1 MKRVERESS
10 PVAKSKDGGRQPTRV
25 AEYRRQ
31 TFYDG
36 RRNAEARTCIVLRDF
51 VGQEENLHFFIDRDP
66 HHFGLILDHLRKAP
80 FILPSCSKAI
90 EEIKREA
97 QFYCLDDLLSVIRK
111 HEFHD
116 FGQGPIFPGDRVQ
129 VHSNGKCC
137 DATFGSSKFIYHLPA
152 YIVTISGFRSYRDNT
167 TIDDFSRKHNVV
179 VGRNGSGKSNFFFA
193 VQFLLSDEYA
203 HLKSDFKLGL
213 MHEGTGARVQTARV
227 EIVFD
232 NSDRR
237 IVANDCDEVRVS
249 RQIGN
254 KKDQYYID
262 GKTVARSD
270 VVNLM
275 ESAGFSRSNPY
286 YIVKQGKINEL
297 ATAPDSHRLKL
308 LKEVAGTRVY
318 DERKEE
324 SEKILEET
332 KEKKG
337 KVESLITFI
346 EDRLKTLESEKE
358 DLKEYQKWD
367 KTKRSVEYT
376 IYEAEI
382 REAKDKLD
390 TLAVDREEVNKKQNQ
405 YATQLVEV
413 REKGNEEQKNKRKLD
428 QEFKKIKEE
437 KESLSSDK
445 EKLVARKAELSLQ
458 IDDLDEDVKKSRE
471 NKSRTKEKLAE
482 TNAKIAQHQEQLE
495 KLRPKLEQ
503 LLARELALKTDIN
516 IAKDRSTALFG
527 KQGDT
532 NRFKSNDERRA
543 HFAREL
549 KRTRGKIGETTTNMS
564 TLEDEIG
571 EHEREHEKITNDH
584 DLMRRDMEQISD
596 ELGTATGELQKRRQ
610 EEQGLVAKLRDAELE
625 EREIMESVES
635 NEHER
640 QRLSSAQKNMGPRG
654 HVNGMANL
662 RALIEEM
669 KDDPRHQALVNG
681 YYGHVIDH
689 LEAEETYFQAIELNF
704 IPLNRMHN
712 PEVRQVDDED
722 ARSMIEIINFD
733 ESVRPAFEFIFGKMA
748 IIRTL
753 EVGVRI
759 AKTFG
764 VDCVTLEGDQVA
776 RRGAMTGGWQDARI
790 SKLEARQSLRKL
802 EEMRNQFKANLAK
815 VEQRKH
821 DIHKSIVKLRHA
833 VNTID
838 DTIRKIHN
846 SHRDKEDQ
854 KRNMQQQINE
864 LQKRIEMKKTELT
877 RETERLRVLQREES
891 YLVEEENK
899 DLASQISSQETNEI
913 KDLQREMA
921 DKTSEL
927 RTIEEE
933 RRTVEREKNKAENYM
948 NTTLL
953 RKKEEYESVVN
964 DISTKEQGLQ
974 LTAEREELNV
984 ISAQIADI
992 TKKIGEIEERLEE
1005 YDAKNEEYVN
1015 AIENYSDQ
1023 QRTIEQRI
1031 SDLSRQAETIVTKQ
1045 SMLQTQKEEA
1055 SKKAREL
1062 GTLPVDAFSKYNNM
1076 SRNTLDK
1083 KLAECMKELKKYE
1096 NVNKKALDQSIRDLI
1111 EVLDHRKYDAIKLT
1125 FKQVTK
1131 NFSDVFR
1138 ELVPAGSGS
1147 LVWKT
1152 ADRTQNDDTQPPLVE
1167 SQELSRNEID
1177 GYTGIGIK
1185 VSFGGQEGT
1194 REMQQLSGGQKSLV
1208 ALAMIFAIQKCD
1220 PAPFYLFDEIDAALD
1235 AQHRKAV
1242 ADMIEKLSSNAQFI
1256 TTTFRPELLEHAE
1269 MCYGVI
1275 FRNKVSHIK
1284 TIDKSEAYDF
1294 VEDDA
1299 THG

>member
-1 MKRVERESS
+1 MY
-10 PVAKSKDGGRQPTRV
+10 P
-25 AEYRRQ
+25 
-31 TFYDG
+31 
-36 RRNAEARTCIVLRDF
+36 
-51 VGQEENLHFFIDRDP
+51 
-66 HHFGLILDHLRKAP
+66 
-80 FILPSCSKAI
+80 
-90 EEIKREA
+90 
-97 QFYCLDDLLSVIRK
+97 
-111 HEFHD
+111 
-116 FGQGPIFPGDRVQ
+116 
-129 VHSNGKCC
+129 
-137 DATFGSSKFIYHLPA
+137 
-152 YIVTISGFRSYRDNT
+152 
-167 TIDDFSRKHNVV
+167 
-179 VGRNGSGKSNFFFA
+179 
-193 VQFLLSDEYA
+193 
-203 HLKSDFKLGL
+203 
-213 MHEGTGARVQTARV
+213 
-227 EIVFD
+227 
-232 NSDRR
+232 
-237 IVANDCDEVRVS
+237 
-249 RQIGN
+249 
-254 KKDQYYID
+254 
-262 GKTVARSD
+262 
-270 VVNLM
+270 
-275 ESAGFSRSNPY
+275 
-286 YIVKQGKINEL
+286 
-297 ATAPDSHRLKL
+297 
-308 LKEVAGTRVY
+308 
-318 DERKEE
+318 E
-324 SEKILEET
+324 SEKEDLKEYQKWDKT
-332 KEKKG
+332 KSEK
-337 KVESLITFI
+337 
-346 EDRLKTLESEKE
+346 EDLKEYQKWDKTKSEKE

-445 EKLVARKAELSLQ
+445 EVLVARKAELSLQ

-549 KRTRGKIGETTTNMS
+549 KRARGKIGETRTNMS

-571 EHEREHEKITNDH
+571 EHEREHEKVTNDH

-610 EEQGLVAKLRDAELE
+610 EEQALVAKLRDAELE

-689 LEAEETYFQAIELNF
+689 LEAEETYFQAIEAACGNRIYTCIVDTDRTATGLLKLFNERRMPGELNF

-712 PEVRQVDDED
+712 PEVRQVEDED

-802 EEMRNQFKANLAK
+802 EEMRNQFKANLSK

-927 RTIEEE
+927 RTVEEE
-933 RRTVEREKNKAENYM
+933 RRTVEREKNKAENYL

-992 TKKIGEIEERLEE
+992 TKKIGKIEERLEE

-1096 NVNKKALDQSIRDLI
+1096 NVNKKALDQVLWRRAPDIVCHLCASVCIGPFVQASQQKEDLTARLDEQVKNEVSIRDLI

-1284 TIDKSEAYDF
+1284 TINKDEAGFPSKTESELLELHYKMAAAAAPPAAAPDPFPDPMPDPFPIHLSSRVNLDHLFAFETVKSLGEPMTPFRLSVYLLIRSLDADIYEEGCSGENHARISALLYGLLEAEQELTF
-1294 VEDDA
+1294 AA
-1299 THG
+1299 TSR

>member
-1 MKRVERESS
+1 
-10 PVAKSKDGGRQPTRV
+10 
-25 AEYRRQ
+25 
-31 TFYDG
+31 
-36 RRNAEARTCIVLRDF
+36 
-51 VGQEENLHFFIDRDP
+51 
-66 HHFGLILDHLRKAP
+66 
-80 FILPSCSKAI
+80 
-90 EEIKREA
+90 
-97 QFYCLDDLLSVIRK
+97 
-111 HEFHD
+111 
-116 FGQGPIFPGDRVQ
+116 
-129 VHSNGKCC
+129 
-137 DATFGSSKFIYHLPA
+137 
-152 YIVTISGFRSYRDNT
+152 VTISGFRSYRDNT
-167 TIDDFSRKHNVV
+167 TIDDFSKKHNVV

-193 VQFLLSDEYA
+193 IQFLLSEEYA
-203 HLKSDFKLGL
+203 HLKSDFKIGL

-232 NSDRR
+232 NGDRR
-237 IVANDCDEVRVS
+237 IVANDSDEVRVS

-262 GKTVARSD
+262 NKTSTRSD

-332 KEKKG
+332 TAKKQ
-337 KVESLITFI
+337 KVESLISFI

-376 IYEAEI
+376 IYEQEI
-382 REAKDKLD
+382 RDAKDKLEN
-390 TLAVDREEVNKKQNQ
+390 LAQDREDINKNQNN
-405 YATQLVEV
+405 YATELVNV
-413 REKGNEEQKNKRKLD
+413 RERGNEEQKRKRQLD

-437 KESLSSDK
+437 KESLSADK
-445 EKLVARKAELSLQ
+445 EKGVARRAELTLQ

-471 NKSRTKEKLAE
+471 NKSKTKERLAE
-482 TNAKIAQHQEQLE
+482 TNAKIHEHQET
-495 KLRPKLEQ
+495 LEQ
-503 LLARELALKTDIN
+503 LRPRLEQLMAREFALKTDVK

-527 KQGDT
+527 KQGDK
-532 NRFKSNDERRA
+532 NRFKSNDEKRA
-543 HFAREL
+543 YFAREL
-549 KRTRGKIGETTTNMS
+549 KRVRGKTGEIKENVS
-564 TLEDEIG
+564 VLEREIG
-571 EHEREHEKITNDH
+571 EHEEEHEKVTNYH
-584 DLMRRDMEQISD
+584 DRLRHVMESISD
-596 ELGTATGELQKRRQ
+596 ELGTATGEMQARKA
-610 EEQGLVAKLRDAELE
+610 EEQALVARLRDAEIE
-625 EREIMESVES
+625 ERGIIDSLEN
-635 NEHER
+635 NENER
-640 QRLSSAQKNMGPRG
+640 QRLSSQQKNMGPRG

-662 RALIEEM
+662 RELINEM
-669 KDDPRHQALVNG
+669 RDDPRHQALVNG
-681 YYGHVIDH
+681 YMGHIIDH
-689 LEAEETYFQAIELNF
+689 LEAEDVHFQAIEAAAGNRIYTCIVDNDRTATGLLKMFNERRMAGELNF

-712 PEVRQVDDED
+712 PEVRVVEDDD
-722 ARSMIEIINFD
+722 ARAMLDVIQFD
-733 ESVRPAFEFIFGKMA
+733 DAVRPAFEFVFGKMA

-776 RRGAMTGGWQDARI
+776 RRGAMTGGWQDARV
-790 SKLEARQSLRKL
+790 SKLEARQKLRAL
-802 EEMRNQFKANLAK
+802 EERREQFKANLSK
-815 VEQRKH
+815 VEQRKQE
-821 DIHKSIVKLRHA
+821 IHKNIVKLRGSL
-833 VNTID
+833 NTIED
-838 DTIRKIHN
+838 SIRKIHT
-846 SHRDKEDQ
+846 SHRDKDDE
-854 KRNMQQQINE
+854 KRNMQREIGE
-864 LQKRIEMKKTELT
+864 LQKRIDMKKMELT
-877 RETERLRVLQREES
+877 REKERLRELQKEEA

-899 DLASQISSQETNEI
+899 DLASQISSQESDEI
-913 KDLQREMA
+913 ASLQREIREKHA
-921 DKTSEL
+921 EL
-927 RTIEEE
+927 RQVEDE
-933 RRTVEREKNKAENYM
+933 RQGVEREKNKTENYL

-992 TKKIGEIEERLEE
+992 TKKIGKIEERLEE
-1005 YDAKNEEYVN
+1005 YDTKNEQIVN
-1015 AIENYSDQ
+1015 AIEDYADQ

-1031 SDLSRQAETIVTKQ
+1031 SELSRQAESIVTKQ

-1076 SRNTLDK
+1076 SRHQLDK

-1096 NVNKKALDQSIRDLI
+1096 NVNKKALDQFVQASQQKEELTARLTEQISNEQSIRDLI
-1111 EVLDHRKYDAIKLT
+1111 DVLDHRKYDAIKLT

-1131 NFSDVFR
+1131 NFSDVFKQ
-1138 ELVPAGSGS
+1138 LVPMGNGS

-1152 ADRTQNDDTQPPLVE
+1152 ADRTQNEE
-1167 SQELSRNEID
+1167 SEQIADATELSRNEID

-1185 VSFGGQEGT
+1185 VSFGGHEGT

-1208 ALAMIFAIQKCD
+1208 ALALIFAIQKCD

-1242 ADMIEKLSSNAQFI
+1242 ADMIDKLSSTAQFI

-1284 TIDKSEAYDF
+1284 TIHKDEAYDF

>member
-1 MKRVERESS
+1 M
-10 PVAKSKDGGRQPTRV
+10 
-25 AEYRRQ
+25 Y
-31 TFYDG
+31 
-36 RRNAEARTCIVLRDF
+36 
-51 VGQEENLHFFIDRDP
+51 
-66 HHFGLILDHLRKAP
+66 
-80 FILPSCSKAI
+80 
-90 EEIKREA
+90 IK
-97 QFYCLDDLLSVIRK
+97 Q
-111 HEFHD
+111 
-116 FGQGPIFPGDRVQ
+116 
-129 VHSNGKCC
+129 
-137 DATFGSSKFIYHLPA
+137 
-152 YIVTISGFRSYRDNT
+152 VTISGFRSYRDNT

-689 LEAEETYFQAIELNF
+689 LEAEETYFQAIEAACGNRIYTCIVDTDRTATGLLKLFNERRMPGELNF

-1096 NVNKKALDQSIRDLI
+1096 NVNKKALDQFVQASQQKEDLTARLDEQVKNEVSIRDLI

>member
-1 MKRVERESS
+1 MRS
-10 PVAKSKDGGRQPTRV
+10 PV
-25 AEYRRQ
+25 
-31 TFYDG
+31 
-36 RRNAEARTCIVLRDF
+36 
-51 VGQEENLHFFIDRDP
+51 
-66 HHFGLILDHLRKAP
+66 RKTMY
-80 FILPSCSKAI
+80 
-90 EEIKREA
+90 IK
-97 QFYCLDDLLSVIRK
+97 Q
-111 HEFHD
+111 
-116 FGQGPIFPGDRVQ
+116 
-129 VHSNGKCC
+129 
-137 DATFGSSKFIYHLPA
+137 
-152 YIVTISGFRSYRDNT
+152 VTISGFRSYRDNT

-193 VQFLLSDEYA
+193 IQFLLSEEYA
-203 HLKSDFKLGL
+203 HLKSDFKIGL

-262 GKTVARSD
+262 SKVVSRSD

-297 ATAPDSHRLKL
+297 ATAPDPHRLKL
-308 LKEVAGTRVY
+308 LREVAGTRVY

-332 KEKKG
+332 TEKKK

-367 KTKRSVEYT
+367 RTKRSVEYT
-376 IYEAEI
+376 IYEQEI
-382 REAKDKLD
+382 REAKDKLEN
-390 TLAVDREEVNKKQNQ
+390 LALEREDVNKKQNKH
-405 YATQLVEV
+405 ASELVDV
-413 REKGNEEQKNKRKLD
+413 REKGNEEQRRKRQLD

-437 KESLSSDK
+437 KETFSLDK
-445 EKLVARKAELSLQ
+445 EKLVARRAELKLQ
-458 IDDLDEDVKKSRE
+458 IEDLDEDVKKSRE
-471 NKSRTKEKLAE
+471 NKSKTKEKLADV
-482 TNAKIAQHQEQLE
+482 NMKIQEHNEQLE
-495 KLRPKLEQ
+495 KLRPKLEE
-503 LLARELALKTDIN
+503 LLARERALKTDVK
-516 IAKDRSTALFG
+516 IAKDRCTALFG

-532 NRFKSNDERRA
+532 NRFKSNEERRA
-543 HFAREL
+543 HFTREL
-549 KRTRGKIGETTTNMS
+549 KRVRGKISETRDNMAN
-564 TLEDEIG
+564 LEKEVG
-571 EHEREHEKITNDH
+571 EHVAEHEQVTNYH
-584 DLMRRDMEQISD
+584 DRLRHEMESIAD
-596 ELGTATGELQKRRQ
+596 ELGTATQDMQKRKQ
-610 EEQGLVAKLRDAELE
+610 EEQALVAKLREAELE
-625 EREIMESVES
+625 EREIMESINS
-635 NEHER
+635 NEHES
-640 QRLSSAQKNMGPRG
+640 QRLSAQQKNMGPRG

-662 RALIEEM
+662 RVLMDEIR
-669 KDDPRHQALVNG
+669 DDPRYQSLVNG
-681 YYGHVIDH
+681 YMGHVIDH
-689 LEAEETYFQAIELNF
+689 LEADECHYQAIEAAAGNRIYTCIVDTDRTATGLLKMFNERRMPGELNF

-712 PEVRQVDDED
+712 PEVRHVDDED
-722 ARSMIEIINFD
+722 ARPMIELLTFP

-748 IIRTL
+748 VIRTL

-776 RRGAMTGGWQDARI
+776 RRGAMTGGWQDSKV
-790 SKLEARQSLRKL
+790 SKLQSRQKLREM
-802 EEMRNQFKANLAK
+802 EEKKGQFKAALAK
-815 VEQRKH
+815 VEQRKQ
-821 DIHKSIVKLRHA
+821 DIHKSIVKLRSA
-833 VNTID
+833 LNTID

-854 KRNMQQQINE
+854 KRNQQLQINE
-864 LQKRIEMKKTELT
+864 LQKRIEMKKTEVA
-877 RETERLRVLQREES
+877 RESERLRGLQKEES
-891 YLVEEENK
+891 YLVDEENK
-899 DLASQISSQETNEI
+899 GIASQISSQESDEI
-913 KDLQREMA
+913 AALQQEMRQ
-921 DKTSEL
+921 KHEEL
-927 RTIEEE
+927 RSVEEE
-933 RRTVEREKNKAENYM
+933 RQNVERDKNKTENYL

-953 RKKEEYESVVN
+953 RKKEEYESVVD
-964 DISTKEQGLQ
+964 DISTKEQGMQ
-974 LTAEREELNV
+974 LTAEMEELNG

-992 TKKIGEIEERLEE
+992 TKKIGRIEERLED
-1005 YDAKNEEYVN
+1005 YDAQNEEFMN
-1015 AIENYSDQ
+1015 AIENYADQ

-1031 SDLSRQAETIVTKQ
+1031 SDLSRQAEFIVTKQ
-1045 SMLQTQKEEA
+1045 SMLQTLKEEA

-1062 GTLPVDAFSKYNNM
+1062 GTLPVDAFSKYNNL
-1076 SRNTLDK
+1076 SRHQLDK

-1096 NVNKKALDQSIRDLI
+1096 NVNKKALDQFVQASQQKEELTARLTEQGSNEQSIRDLI

-1131 NFSDVFR
+1131 NFADVFG

-1152 ADRTQNDDTQPPLVE
+1152 ADRTQNDDSQPPVE
-1167 SQELSRNEID
+1167 TQDMSRNEID
-1177 GYTGIGIK
+1177 KYTGIGIK